1 MNETPEAIAE
11 RIRLRQQQLQAEAHE
26 AVKHIGRILN
36 MPGMLDPQER
46 DLLETAQAVVE
57 GFER

>member
-1 MNETPEAIAE
+1 MHEHEEA
-11 RIRLRQQQLQAEAHE
+11 RRQQMRAEA
-26 AVKHIGRILN
+26 AKARRAIGVILAL
-36 MPGMLDPQER
+36 PGMLDPQER